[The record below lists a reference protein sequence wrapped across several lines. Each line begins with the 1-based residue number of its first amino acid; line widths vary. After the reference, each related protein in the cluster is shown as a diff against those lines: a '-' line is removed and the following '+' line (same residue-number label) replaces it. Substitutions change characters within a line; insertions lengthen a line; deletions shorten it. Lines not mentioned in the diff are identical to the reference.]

1 MSDVA
6 IAYFSNSSLAE
17 FMASPKIHLGHRHKC
32 NLNAGTII
40 VLINLDKREVIA
52 ACTLENWEGTDSP
65 CRPHNFLD
73 ADLYMSDPR
82 ARAYNKYDIKISD
95 LRILK
100 NPVTLET
107 VRFLI
112 GGAADYKGHTN
123 LWKGHICNYAAPF
136 LEGDD
141 QAPLDKY
148 IIWARSLV

>member
-1 MSDVA
+1 MSGVA
-6 IAYFSNSSLAE
+6 IAYFNNSSWAE
-17 FMASPKIHLGHRHKC
+17 FMASPKIHLGHRMKV
-32 NLNAGTII
+32 NLTAGTVM
-40 VLINLDKREVIA
+40 VLVNLDKRAVIA
-52 ACTLENWEGTDSP
+52 SCILDNWEETGSP
-65 CRPHNFLD
+65 CRTHNFLD
-73 ADLYMSDPR
+73 ADTYSADF
-82 ARAYNKYDIKISD
+82 RAYNKYDIKISD

-136 LEGDD
+136 MEGDD
-141 QAPLDKY
+141 QEPVTKY